1 MIEHN
6 QAESWAAT
14 LLATFQ
20 PLVDKASKEQLEA
33 AGALKTLQK
42 AQTAR
47 EQAEVTARPVFVRFR
62 RAVRATFGRSSR
74 EYRDLLDRRGS
85 AVTDD
90 VGDAPPAA
98 PPGGPRPA

>member
-1 MIEHN
+1 
-6 QAESWAAT
+6 
-14 LLATFQ
+14 
-20 PLVDKASKEQLEA
+20 
-33 AGALKTLQK
+33 
-42 AQTAR
+42 
-47 EQAEVTARPVFVRFR
+47 VFVRFR